1 MRGSHKV
8 IIETERM
15 KYEFTIRRNITVI
28 LGDSATGKTTSQR
41 KVITSMLHIYF
52 GELEKVN
59 YGPDWFIANYDP
71 LWLKDHLVQEMIRS
85 VDSSEYV
92 DGLVI
97 NSPILGP
104 IPPEKLSGGVKTLIM
119 IYEKPE
125 LIFDATS
132 CGPNCSGWLLE
143 IGRKKDVTI
152 NLNYLMRF
160 DPAMDLEIYIEN
172 ESRVVKN
179 IEDYIM
185 TAVKYV

>member
-1 MRGSHKV
+1 
-8 IIETERM
+8 
-15 KYEFTIRRNITVI
+15 
-28 LGDSATGKTTSQR
+28 
-41 KVITSMLHIYF
+41 
-52 GELEKVN
+52 
-59 YGPDWFIANYDP
+59 
-71 LWLKDHLVQEMIRS
+71 
-85 VDSSEYV
+85 
-92 DGLVI
+92 
-97 NSPILGP
+97 
-104 IPPEKLSGGVKTLIM
+104 M

-160 DPAMDLEIYIEN
+160 DPTMDLEIYIEN